1 MKICEI
7 LTLQERINLSRL
19 MPRYKPKAK
28 KQKPKAA
35 KAPKWPKVPAAPKK
49 HVAPRPIVKA
59 PPKPFDSPKS
69 VRKSIGPKQTKP
81 LDDRSNLEPNSFLKP
96 LPQNVISP
104 RDAVDRDLEKK
115 LSFGRSIAD
124 HNGFDGRL
132 SNRSFDSKSRSN

>member
-7 LTLQERINLSRL
+7 LTLQERIHLSRL
-19 MPRYKPKAK
+19 MLRYKPRAK
-28 KQKPKAA
+28 KQKPSAA
-35 KAPKWPKVPAAPKK
+35 KTPKWPKVPAAPKK
-49 HVAPRPIVKA
+49 YVAPKPVVKA
-59 PPKPFDSPKS
+59 PPKPFDSPKTA
-69 VRKSIGPKQTKP
+69 RKSISPKQTKT

-115 LSFGRSIAD
+115 LAFGRSIAD
-124 HNGFDGRL
+124 QNGFDGRP